1 MLVWSY
7 LYYVLFPSLFKFDMN
22 RLPVLFILLGVLFG
36 QARIGEWQAYTA
48 PLHINDIAGFEQQAV
63 CGTNGGLLIYDQDEN
78 TFNTLTVI
86 DQLAGTGVNVVE
98 IGQDGYLW
106 LGGVSPDG
114 FVQVYDLKTKKSI
127 AEFDF
132 GLTEIIDISIGDSI
146 GFVAFLEN
154 QDWGLMEFIYRNE
167 NWIYRDVYRNWPTDF
182 ESINAIE
189 IWDDEVMVAT
199 EQGLFV
205 GDWRGSNL
213 KDPTSWGQPYITLS
227 GNISSLHENG
237 SNILLVHERNV
248 YHLTPNTSTP
258 LTLLWDY
265 FSDTDQFIDITQD
278 SDGFLWGILDRKFMK
293 LSDTAIDWQLDVH
306 SKYSFT
312 CLTKMPDGQ
321 IIAGSEIGITL
332 IDQDNQTLIREI
344 PNAPLTN
351 QISAVTVLNDG
362 RLVAG
367 SKYGLSIKESW
378 GWRNIAESNEI
389 ILTPTYNE
397 LRFAVD
403 YIPVD
408 FGGFVADMEQGPDG
422 LLYCA
427 IRGTY
432 PEPRRHGGGIIIIDI
447 DNPDNFTLI
456 DTAVLDYYANE
467 YMIVKDLEFDALGIL
482 WGANAYATTRGNPI
496 AVRDANKSWGSFS
509 VTNSGNILSYTPNTI
524 GFDSFGR
531 VWVGSFEDD
540 LNTPPARNGGLVYL
554 DYEGSVIN
562 PTSTEWGSVDINP
575 GYTNNTVW
583 SLAINDEDI
592 LYALTP
598 IGLLQLTLQFS
609 NAEPVKKYGYVYF
622 PNISYGKGSKVRL
635 DSRNNVWTASPTQ
648 GVHVLTSGSTYW
660 PDINGFKRDNSQLL
674 SNEVADIAFNNGEGL
689 AYIATSQ
696 GISVLRIPFAVRMDS
711 YNKTRVFPSPY
722 HLPSSSPLVIDGLMD
737 ESTCKIMTVTGRVI
751 RTLVVS
757 SAGVNGY
764 QAYWDGKDSKGR
776 WADTGVY
783 LISIYRDS
791 GESGFEKIAV
801 IQH

>member
-1 MLVWSY
+1 
-7 LYYVLFPSLFKFDMN
+7 MN
-22 RLPVLFILLGVLFG
+22 RLTILFIQLGLLFG
-36 QARIGEWQAYTA
+36 QARIGEWQAHTA
-48 PLHINDIAGFEQQAV
+48 PLHINDITGFEQQV
-63 CGTNGGLLIYDQDEN
+63 ICGTNGGLLIYGQDKN

-86 DQLAGTGVNVVE
+86 DQLAGTGINVVE

-106 LGGVSPDG
+106 IGGVSPNG
-114 FVQVYDLKTKKSI
+114 FVQVYDLKSKNSI

-132 GLTEIIDISIGDSI
+132 GLTEVIDISIADSI
-146 GFVAFLEN
+146 CFVAFLEN
-154 QDWGLMEFIYRNE
+154 QDWGLMEFIYRDE
-167 NWIYRDVYRNWPTDF
+167 SWIYRDVYRNWPMDF
-182 ESINAIE
+182 GSINAIE
-189 IWDDEVMVAT
+189 IWMDDIMVAT
-199 EQGLFV
+199 NQGLFI
-205 GDWRGSNL
+205 GDWRESNL
-213 KDPTSWGQPYITLS
+213 KDPTSWGQPYPSLS
-227 GNISSLHENG
+227 GNISSLHNNG
-237 SNILLVHERNV
+237 SNILLVHENNV

-265 FSDTDQFIDITQD
+265 FSDTNQFIDITQD
-278 SDGFLWGILDRKFMK
+278 SDGFLWGILDWKFMK
-293 LSDTAIDWQLDVH
+293 LHDTAIEWQIDVN
-306 SKYSFT
+306 SEYSFT

-321 IIAGSEIGITL
+321 IIAGSEMGITL
-332 IDQDNQTLIREI
+332 IDQEDQILTREI
-344 PNAPLTN
+344 PNAPITN
-351 QISAVTVLNDG
+351 QISALTVLNDG

-378 GWRNIAESNEI
+378 GWRNISESDEI

-403 YIPVD
+403 YIPVN

-447 DNPDNFTLI
+447 DNPQNFTLI
-456 DTAVLDYYANE
+456 DTSVLDYFADE
-467 YMIVKDLEFDALGIL
+467 YMIVKDLEFDASGIL

-496 AVRDANKSWGSFS
+496 TLRDANNSWGSFS

-531 VWVGSFEDD
+531 IWIGSFEDD
-540 LNTPPARNGGLVYL
+540 LNTSPARNGGLVYL

-562 PTSTEWGSVDINP
+562 PTSTEWGSIDINP

-609 NAEPVKKYGYVYF
+609 NADPVKKYGYVYF
-622 PNISYGKGSKVRL
+622 PNISYGKGSKIQI
-635 DSRNNVWTASPTQ
+635 DSRNNVWTVSPTQ

-660 PDINGFKRDNSQLL
+660 PDINGFKQDNSHLL
-674 SNEVADIAFNNGEGL
+674 SNEVADIAFNNDEGL
-689 AYIATSQ
+689 AYIATSK
-696 GISVLRIPFAVRMDS
+696 GISVLRIPFAVQKDN
-711 YNKTRVFPSPY
+711 YKKTRVFPSPY
-722 HLPSSSPLVIDGLMD
+722 HLPSSTPLVIDGLMD

-751 RTLVVS
+751 RTLSVNS
-757 SAGVNGY
+757 PGVNGY
-764 QAYWDGKDSKGR
+764 QANWDGKDSKGI
-776 WADTGVY
+776 WVDTGVY
-783 LISIYRDS
+783 LIGIYRDG
-791 GESGFEKIAV
+791 GEFGFEKIAV

>member
-1 MLVWSY
+1 
-7 LYYVLFPSLFKFDMN
+7 MN
-22 RLPVLFILLGVLFG
+22 RLTILFIQLGLLFG

-48 PLHINDIAGFEQQAV
+48 PLHINDITGFEQQV
-63 CGTNGGLLIYDQDEN
+63 ICGTNGGLLIYGQDKN

-86 DQLAGTGVNVVE
+86 DQLAGTGINVVE

-106 LGGVSPDG
+106 IGGVSPNG
-114 FVQVYDLKTKKSI
+114 FVQVYDLKSKNSI

-132 GLTEIIDISIGDSI
+132 GLTEVIDISIADSI
-146 GFVAFLEN
+146 CFVAFLEN
-154 QDWGLMEFIYRNE
+154 QDWGLMEFIYRDE
-167 NWIYRDVYRNWPTDF
+167 SWIYRDVYRNWPMDF
-182 ESINAIE
+182 GSINAIE
-189 IWDDEVMVAT
+189 IWMDDIMVAT

-213 KDPTSWGQPYITLS
+213 KDPASWGQPYTSLT
-227 GNISSLHENG
+227 GNISSLHNNG
-237 SNILLVHERNV
+237 SNILLVHEKNV

-278 SDGFLWGILDRKFMK
+278 SDGFLWGILDWKFMK
-293 LSDTAIDWQLDVH
+293 LDDTAIEWQLNVN
-306 SKYSFT
+306 SNYSFT
-312 CLTKMPDGQ
+312 CLTKMLDGQ
-321 IIAGSEIGITL
+321 IIAGSEMGIAL
-332 IDQDNQTLIREI
+332 IDKDAQTLTREI

-351 QISAVTVLNDG
+351 QISALTVLNDG

-367 SKYGLSIKESW
+367 SKHGLSIKESW
-378 GWRNIAESNEI
+378 GWRNISESDEI

-403 YIPVD
+403 YIPVN

-447 DNPDNFTLI
+447 DNPQNFTLI
-456 DTAVLDYYANE
+456 DTSVLDYYADE
-467 YMIVKDLEFDALGIL
+467 YMIVKDLEFDPSGIL

-496 AVRDANKSWGSFS
+496 TLRDANNTWGSFS
-509 VTNSGNILSYTPNTI
+509 VTNSGNVLSYTPNTI

-531 VWVGSFEDD
+531 IWIGSFEDD
-540 LNTPPARNGGLVYL
+540 LNTSPARNGGLVYL

-562 PTSTEWGSVDINP
+562 PTSTEWGSIDINP

-609 NAEPVKKYGYVYF
+609 NADPVKKYGYVYF
-622 PNISYGKGSKVRL
+622 PNISYGKGSKIQI

-648 GVHVLTSGSTYW
+648 GVHILTSGSTYW
-660 PDINGFKRDNSQLL
+660 PDINGYKQDNSQLL
-674 SNEVADIAFNNGEGL
+674 SNEVADIAFNNDEGL

-696 GISVLRIPFAVRMDS
+696 GISVLRIPFAVQKDN
-711 YNKTRVFPSPY
+711 YKKTRVYPSPY
-722 HLPSSSPLVIDGLMD
+722 HLPSNSPLVIDGLMD

-751 RTLVVS
+751 RTLSVNS
-757 SAGVNGY
+757 PGVNGY
-764 QAYWDGKDSKGR
+764 QANWDGKDSKGI
-776 WADTGVY
+776 WVDTGVY
-783 LISIYRDS
+783 LIGIYRDG
-791 GESGFEKIAV
+791 GEFGFEKIAV

>member
-1 MLVWSY
+1 MLAWSY
-7 LYYVLFPSLFKFDMN
+7 LYYVLFLSLFKFDMN
-22 RLPVLFILLGVLFG
+22 RLPVLFILLGLLFG
-36 QARIGEWQAYTA
+36 QARIGEWLAYTA
-48 PLHINDIAGFEQQAV
+48 PLHINDITGFEQQAV
-63 CGTNGGLLIYDQDEN
+63 CATNGGLLIYDQDED

-86 DQLAGTGVNVVE
+86 DQLAGTGINVVE
-98 IGQDGYLW
+98 IGQYGHLW
-106 LGGVSPDG
+106 LGGVSPNG
-114 FVQVYDLKTKKSI
+114 FVQVYDLKKQNSI

-132 GLTEIIDISIGDSI
+132 GLTEIIDISITDSI

-154 QDWGLMEFIYRNE
+154 QDWGLLEFIYRDE

-189 IWDDEVMVAT
+189 VWDDDVMVAT

-213 KDPTSWGQPYITLS
+213 KDPVSWGQPYTALT
-227 GNISSLHENG
+227 GNISSLHANG
-237 SNILLVHERNV
+237 SNLLLVHERNI
-248 YHLTPNTSTP
+248 YQLTPNTSMP

-265 FSDTDQFIDITQD
+265 FSDTDLFIDITQD
-278 SDGFLWGILDRKFMK
+278 SDGSLWGILDRKFMK
-293 LSDTAIDWQLDVH
+293 LSETAIDWQLDVH
-306 SKYSFT
+306 SRYSFT
-312 CLTKMPDGQ
+312 CLTEMPDGQ

-332 IDQDNQTLIREI
+332 IDQDNQTLTREI

-367 SKYGLSIKESW
+367 SKYGLSIKETW
-378 GWRNIAESNEI
+378 GWRNIAESDEI
-389 ILTPTYNE
+389 ILAPTYNE
-397 LRFAVD
+397 SRFAVD

-447 DNPDNFTLI
+447 DNPENFTLI

-467 YMIVKDLEFDALGIL
+467 YMVVKDLEFDASGIL

-496 AVRDANKSWGSFS
+496 TVLDANKSWGSFS

-531 VWVGSFEDD
+531 VWIGSFEDD
-540 LNTPPARNGGLVYL
+540 LNTSPARNGGLVYL

-609 NAEPVKKYGYVYF
+609 NADPVKKYGYVYF

-648 GVHVLTSGSTYW
+648 GVHVLTSGATYW
-660 PDINGFKRDNSQLL
+660 PDINGFKQDNSQLL
-674 SNEVADIAFNNGEGL
+674 SNEVADIAFDNGEGL

-696 GISVLRIPFAVRMDS
+696 GISVLRMPFAVRKDS
-711 YNKTRVFPSPY
+711 YNQTRVFPSPY
-722 HLPSSSPLVIDGLMD
+722 HLPSISPLVIDGLMD
-737 ESTCKIMTVTGRVI
+737 ESTCKVMTITGRVI
-751 RTLVVS
+751 RTLLVS

-791 GESGFEKIAV
+791 GESEFEKIAV